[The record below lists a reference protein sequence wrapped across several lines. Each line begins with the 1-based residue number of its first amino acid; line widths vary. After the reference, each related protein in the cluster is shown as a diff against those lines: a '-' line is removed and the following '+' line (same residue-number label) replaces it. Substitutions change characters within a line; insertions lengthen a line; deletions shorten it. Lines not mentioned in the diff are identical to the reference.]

1 MGFLGKMVAKAVLG
15 HLQAVDVT
23 VGYRNL
29 LEFVLVGITRNAVL
43 GGDPDAP
50 FRVAEY
56 AVDAV
61 VGNRIWLIIAEILVD
76 VVTVASVQS
85 SLCANPDE
93 SLMVFSHA
101 HDAHVSQL
109 VAYLDIGRIVARV
122 IAR

>member
-1 MGFLGKMVAKAVLG
+1 M
-15 HLQAVDVT
+15 QAVDVT

-29 LEFVLVGITRNAVL
+29 LKVILLSITRNAVL
-43 GGDPDAP
+43 GADPDAP

-61 VGNRIWLIIAEILVD
+61 VWNRIWLIIAEILVD

-109 VAYLDIGRIVARV
+109 VAYLDIGRIGARV